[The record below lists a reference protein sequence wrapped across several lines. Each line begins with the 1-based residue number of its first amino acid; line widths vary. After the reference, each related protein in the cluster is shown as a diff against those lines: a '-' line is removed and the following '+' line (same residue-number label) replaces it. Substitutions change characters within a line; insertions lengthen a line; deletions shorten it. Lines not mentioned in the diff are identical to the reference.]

1 MSTYVDIHKTT
12 SGQAKAMADSDP
24 HFIVN
29 AKGLEYAICFDVMGE
44 EGDVYQLIND
54 KYSGR

>member
-1 MSTYVDIHKTT
+1 
-12 SGQAKAMADSDP
+12 MADSDP